1 MATAHK
7 LPSGSWRCLVFSHF
21 EYVDGKKK
29 RRYESFTAST
39 KREAEM
45 LAATWSYDRKRRPE
59 DITIGKALDQYI
71 DAKRGVLSPSTIV
84 GYNTCRK
91 RFEPIANI
99 KLRDVK
105 TSNIQPWVSEM
116 SARLS
121 QKTVQNTFGLLTAVL
136 DYYSPGASVKI
147 KLPPKEKK
155 FYDLPSDNDIQT
167 LLEYSN
173 GTELWTAIM
182 LARYYSLRRSEICA
196 LEPSDLVG
204 NVLTIHRATVL
215 DENGVYVTKEIPK
228 TYGSFRYVI
237 IADPLLSALQAGQFV
252 HYHPGTLSDRFKS
265 ALKASG
271 VKPFNFHLLRHMFA
285 TKAAMNGIPDF
296 FTAQIGGWEQNSTVL
311 KGIYQNVRD
320 NDLREKMRE
329 MNLLMQQEMQHEK
342 EKSPE

>member
-7 LPSGSWRCLVFSHF
+7 LPSGSWRCQVFSHY

-29 RRYESFTAST
+29 RMYESFTAPT

-45 LAATWSYDRKRRPE
+45 LAATWSYDRKQRPE
-59 DITIGKALDQYI
+59 DITIGKAIDQYI
-71 DAKRGVLSPSTIV
+71 DSKRGVLSPSTIV

-91 RFEPIANI
+91 RFEPIANL
-99 KLRDVK
+99 KLKDVK

-116 SARLS
+116 SSRLS

-136 DYYSPGASVKI
+136 DYYSPGTSVKV

-155 FYDLPSDNDIQT
+155 FYDLPSDEDIQT
-167 LLEYSN
+167 LLEYTK

-196 LEPSDLVG
+196 LAPSDLVG
-204 NVLTIHRATVL
+204 NILTIHRATVL

-228 TYGSFRYVI
+228 TYGSFRYVLI
-237 IADPLLSALQAGQFV
+237 DDPLLSALQDGLFV
-252 HYHPGTLSDRFKS
+252 GYHPGTLSDRFHA

-296 FTAQIGGWEQNSTVL
+296 FTAQIGGWEQNSAVL

-320 NDLREKMRE
+320 SDLREKMKE
-329 MNLLMQQEMQHEK
+329 MNRIMQHDMQHEK